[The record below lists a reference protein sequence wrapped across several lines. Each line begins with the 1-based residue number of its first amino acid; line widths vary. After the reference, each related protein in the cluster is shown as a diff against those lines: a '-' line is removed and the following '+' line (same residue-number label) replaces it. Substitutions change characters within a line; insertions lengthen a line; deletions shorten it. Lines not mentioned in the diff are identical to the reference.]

1 MQLKDQQFQEDIM
14 NKPLSLVTG
23 AAGFI
28 GSNLTDY
35 LVRQGHQVVCVD
47 NESADNEKFH
57 WNDTT
62 INVSADITDYKSM
75 KNVFTGVDYVFHLAA
90 ESRLQPAI
98 NNPIQAVQ
106 RNCVGTTVMLQCARE
121 AGVKRFIYSST
132 SSGYGNNPY
141 PNVETQPDDSL
152 NPYSA
157 SKVAAEKFCKM
168 YTDLYG
174 LETVI
179 LRYFNVFG
187 NRSPSKGQYAP
198 VIGIF
203 QRQRDAGEPLTIVG
217 DGSQRR
223 DFVHVEDVA
232 RANYLASFM
241 PLKGCAGQ
249 VFNVGSGTCYTI
261 KQIADS
267 ISDNQVYIPKRDGEM
282 DTTFADITKIGEVIG
297 WKPEIDVLDW
307 IK

>member
-1 MQLKDQQFQEDIM
+1 MTS
-14 NKPLSLVTG
+14 PVSLVTG
-23 AAGFI
+23 GAGFI
-28 GSNLTDY
+28 GSNLVDY
-35 LVRQGHQVVCVD
+35 LLEQGHSVVCVD
-47 NESADNEKFH
+47 NESADNDKFH
-57 WNDTT
+57 WALEDGRA
-62 INVSADITDYKSM
+62 INVKADITNYKGM
-75 KNVFTGVDYVFHLAA
+75 KNIMTGVDYVFHLAA

-98 NNPIQAVQ
+98 KNPVQAVQ

-121 AGVKRFIYSST
+121 HGVKRFIYSST

-174 LETVI
+174 LETVV

-187 NRSPSKGQYAP
+187 DRSPTRGQYAP

-223 DFVHVEDVA
+223 DFVHVKDVA
-232 RANYLASFM
+232 RANYMAATS
-241 PLKGCAGQ
+241 PLDNHLGQ

-261 KQIADS
+261 QQIADS
-267 ISDNQVYIPKRDGEM
+267 ISTNQTYIPERTGEM

-297 WKPEIDVLDW
+297 WKPEIDVLKW
-307 IK
+307 LK

>member
-1 MQLKDQQFQEDIM
+1 MT
-14 NKPLSLVTG
+14 SLVTG

-28 GSNLTDY
+28 GSNLVDY
-35 LVRQGHQVVCVD
+35 LLDKGHSVVCVD

-57 WNDTT
+57 WALENGQA
-62 INVSADITDYKSM
+62 INVKGDITDYKFM

-98 NNPIQAVQ
+98 ENPIQAVE

-121 AGVKRFIYSST
+121 AGVQRFIYSST

-141 PNVETQPDDSL
+141 PNVETQPDDCL

-168 YTDLYG
+168 YTSLYG
-174 LETVI
+174 LETVV

-187 NRSPSKGQYAP
+187 QRSPRKGQYAP

-203 QRQRDAGEPLTIVG
+203 QRQNEDGNPLTIVG

-232 RANYLASFM
+232 RANYLASLM
-241 PLKGCAGQ
+241 PLKGHVGE
-249 VFNVGSGTCYTI
+249 VFNVGSGTCYSVQ
-261 KQIADS
+261 QIADA
-267 ISDNQVYIPKRDGEM
+267 ISDDQVYIPKRDGEM
-282 DTTFADITKIGEVIG
+282 NTTFADITKIGEVIG
-297 WKPEIDVLDW
+297 WKPEIDVLEW
-307 IK
+307 INGQK